1 MRTSVNKYIGFL
13 MICLFIMSC
22 KKNDPI
28 AELGETNN
36 EFATQ
41 LRVTYNNTKVA
52 FGDTLVVSASTWQRD
67 DKFQKVDL
75 YETVVETFGINMT
88 LRNGTSVLTKTA
100 DESTLSVVDSILK
113 KSIMLEVKAADMDKY
128 WVTVSNNYV
137 IRHDYLVKQKTG
149 KYANDATLIQSLSD
163 GDFDVLK
170 GILAYVITKSDYVLL
185 FPAAAADHFAT
196 SGTYALSAKGMAN
209 LRQNLTKNGLAGI
222 VQTIKKVGNYSIVV
236 DVEAITL
243 TNTITPSTKTFDI
256 AL

>member
-1 MRTSVNKYIGFL
+1 MGFF
-13 MICLFIMSC
+13 MMCLFMISC

-28 AELGETNN
+28 DELGDTNGQ
-36 EFATQ
+36 FATQ
-41 LRVTYNNTKVA
+41 LRVSYNNTKVA

-88 LRNGTSVLTKTA
+88 LKNGTSVVTKNA

-113 KSIMLEVKAADMDKY
+113 KSIMLEVKAEDMDRY

-137 IRHDYLVKQKTG
+137 IRHEYLVKQKTG
-149 KYANDATLIQSLSD
+149 KYANDVTLIQGLSD
-163 GDFDVLK
+163 ADFDVLK
-170 GILAYVITKSDYVLL
+170 GILAYSITKNDYLAL
-185 FPAAAADHFAT
+185 FPGAAADHFT
-196 SGTYALSAKGMAN
+196 TGGTYVLSAKGMAN
-209 LRQNLTKNGLAGI
+209 LRQNLTKAGLVGI

-236 DVEAITL
+236 DVEAITQ
-243 TNTITPSTKTFDI
+243 TNTITPSTRTFDI

>member
-1 MRTSVNKYIGFL
+1 MKTSVNIYIGFL

-36 EFATQ
+36 QFATQ
-41 LRVTYNNTKVA
+41 LRVSYNNTRVA

-75 YETVVETFGINMT
+75 YETVVESFGINMV
-88 LRNGTSVLTKTA
+88 LKNGTVVLTKTA
-100 DESTLSVVDSILK
+100 DESTLTVVDSILK

-137 IRHDYLVKQKTG
+137 IRHEYLVKQKTG
-149 KYANDATLIQSLSD
+149 RYANDVTMIQSLSD
-163 GDFDVLK
+163 GDFEVLK
-170 GILAYVITKSDYVLL
+170 AILAYVITKNDYLSV
-185 FPAAAADHFAT
+185 FPGAAADHFT
-196 SGTYALSAKGMAN
+196 TGGTYVLSAKGMAN
-209 LRQNLTKNGLAGI
+209 LKQNLTKNGLAGI
-222 VQTIKKVGNYSIVV
+222 VQTIKKVGNYSIIV
-236 DVEAITL
+236 DVEAVTQ
-243 TNTITPSTKTFDI
+243 TNTITPSTRTFDI